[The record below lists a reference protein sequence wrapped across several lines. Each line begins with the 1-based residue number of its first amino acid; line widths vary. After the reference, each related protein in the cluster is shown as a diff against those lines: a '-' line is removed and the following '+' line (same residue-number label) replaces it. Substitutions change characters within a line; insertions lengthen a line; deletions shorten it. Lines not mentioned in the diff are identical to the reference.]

1 MMTGIETLTT
11 LINQQVNVLD
21 QLQKTLREEHELLKK
36 NDFEKLDDITQIKL
50 EQLSEL
56 YVLEQQQMQFA
67 QTLQPEAT
75 QAITLNAMLIQLELD
90 SSPTLAS
97 LVERLNELAQSCD
110 DQNKINGMMIQTRRN
125 MNQKFLSALQ
135 QQADP
140 NATPTYGR
148 NGEAYASSTPAT
160 SVEA

>member
-1 MMTGIETLTT
+1 MMTGIETLTM
-11 LINQQVNVLD
+11 LINQQVNVLEK
-21 QLQKTLREEHELLKK
+21 LQQTLSDEYELLKK
-36 NDFEKLDDITQIKL
+36 NDFEKLDDITQTKL
-50 EQLSEL
+50 DQLSEL
-56 YVLEQQQMQFA
+56 YVLEQQQVQFS

-75 QAITLNAMLIQLELD
+75 QPITLKSMLIQLELD
-90 SSPTLAS
+90 NSPSLAS
-97 LVERLNELAQSCD
+97 LVEQLNELAQSCD

-140 NATPTYGR
+140 GATPTYGR